1 MEADPA
7 NMIAAFSLKTDP
19 ANTISIIVIFVL
31 IALSA
36 FFSSSE
42 TALVSCN
49 RIRVRSIVDDDERKL
64 KYLNRVL
71 DDQGKMLSAIL
82 IGNNI
87 VNLYA
92 SSLTTTVALRMGGST
107 LASAATGV
115 LTFLI
120 LLFGEISP
128 KTAATVKAEELAL
141 RVAPII
147 YFLMVILTPVI
158 AIVNTIAK
166 LFLAIFHIDPN
177 AKQEAITED
186 ELRTIVDVSHEEGVI
201 EKEELEM
208 INNVVDFGDSLAKDV
223 MIPRIDMIFADINAS
238 YEELI
243 EIYRTNMF
251 TRLPV
256 YETTTDN
263 VIGMI
268 NMKDLLLYRPGD
280 AFHVRDYLREAYYT
294 YEFKKTSELFI
305 DMRQHSVSMAIVLD
319 EYGATAGLVTLEDLL
334 EEIVGEIRDEYD
346 EDELDSVQ
354 KLSDTE
360 YRVDASVKLDDLND
374 MLNIHLESD
383 DYDSIG
389 GYIIGLLDDL
399 PEVGETVSENGFTFT
414 VETLDKNRI
423 KWVHLTIPEP
433 EEEKEE
439 ADRNKEK
446 EEA

>member
-1 MEADPA
+1 METDPA
-7 NMIAAFSLKTDP
+7 NMISMISLQADAT
-19 ANTISIIVIFVL
+19 NTISIIFIFVL

-49 RIRVRSIVDDDERKL
+49 RIRVRSMVNDDERKL

-71 DDQGKMLSAIL
+71 DNQSKMLAAIL

-92 SSLTTTVALRMGGST
+92 SSLATTVALRIGGSA
-107 LASAATGV
+107 LVGLATGI

-120 LLFGEISP
+120 LIFGEISP

-147 YFLMVILTPVI
+147 YFLMVVLTPVI
-158 AIVNTIAK
+158 FIINAIAK
-166 LFLAIFHIDPN
+166 LFLKLFRINPD
-177 AKQEAITED
+177 AKQEVITED

-208 INNVVDFGDSLAKDV
+208 INNVVDFGDSLAKDI
-223 MIPRIDMIFADINAS
+223 MIPRIDMIFADVDAT

-256 YETTTDN
+256 YENTTDN
-263 VIGMI
+263 VIGMV
-268 NMKDLLLYRPGD
+268 NMKDLLLYHPGD
-280 AFHVRDYLREAYYT
+280 VFHLRDYLREAYYT
-294 YEFKKTSELFI
+294 YEYKKTSELFI

-346 EDELDSVQ
+346 GDELDSVQ

-360 YRVDASVKLDDLND
+360 YRVEGSVKLDDLND
-374 MLNIHLESD
+374 LLDIQLESE

-414 VETLDKNRI
+414 VESLDKNRI
-423 KWVHLTIPEP
+423 QWVHLTIPEASGQDDKAD
-433 EEEKEE
+433 KEE
-439 ADRNKEK
+439 AD
-446 EEA
+446 